1 MTIRTVPVQAAI
13 QETMA
18 YLPPST
24 NQSEST
30 LTGYLTKSRPDIMA
44 AVSFGES
51 KASRPTTAD
60 NQKLMYIVQYIRKT
74 QSRGHRIYAA
84 SGDPLQFYCSLT
96 RYTPTLKVRQGT
108 LSVFIE
114 KGLSITAVQNKLLS
128 RLPAFTQR

>member
-60 NQKLMYIVQYIRKT
+60 NQKLMYKT

-96 RYTPTLKVRQGT
+96 RYTPTPKVRQGT

>member
-1 MTIRTVPVQAAI
+1 
-13 QETMA
+13 MA

-60 NQKLMYIVQYIRKT
+60 NQKLMYIVEYIRKT

-84 SGDPLQFYCSLT
+84 SGDPLQFYCTVDASYLI
-96 RYTPTLKVRQGT
+96 TPTLKVRQGT

-114 KGLSITAVQNKLLS
+114 KGLSITAAQNKLSS
-128 RLPAFTQR
+128 RLLALTQK